1 MTTVSDAHSRWRM
14 RALCCSAVH
23 VEVPVCLPAT
33 VLRHPK
39 ELPTRLVWLSSWEL
53 FARQSGDYRES
64 LLPAAVPKVVVEAG
78 MSVGWTGRPTPVA
91 AIDVLGTSESASWLR
106 NRFGNTSEQVEQV
119 VRTVERA
126 RRLGAAPS
134 SRRAR
139 RNQEGWS
146 FFQRNSNKTSRR
158 VDFETEAWIIPCDW
172 TYYVKAT
179 GGSLAL
185 RLWSARPKN
194 RHPAAWATLTVI
206 ATLVTVLTPIVTVIP
221 LVTNRKSSIPAII
234 LSIYVCFLV
243 IALLILLIMQEARY
257 RREVPY
263 AHAMVTA
270 RKAFTSLAAA
280 SWTIIEGDRSEEA
293 FLLHL
298 KESLGFLAEAF
309 MIITGNACRTSIK
322 MTRAEAVGDSHNK
335 DVDVEVVTICRSSSQ
350 EVEQPHLERD
360 RIGNNTDFKQI
371 FVEDSEYF
379 YCNDLPAQL
388 KLGYQNSHWDE
399 KTIQSGAFNYRATIV
414 WPIAHSLKSSNQT
427 AERREIIG
435 FLCVDTPATN
445 VFNEVYD
452 VALGAAFAQAL
463 HLTLARFRD
472 QRR

>member
-1 MTTVSDAHSRWRM
+1 M
-14 RALCCSAVH
+14 
-23 VEVPVCLPAT
+23 
-33 VLRHPK
+33 
-39 ELPTRLVWLSSWEL
+39 
-53 FARQSGDYRES
+53 
-64 LLPAAVPKVVVEAG
+64 
-78 MSVGWTGRPTPVA
+78 
-91 AIDVLGTSESASWLR
+91 
-106 NRFGNTSEQVEQV
+106 
-119 VRTVERA
+119 
-126 RRLGAAPS
+126 
-134 SRRAR
+134 
-139 RNQEGWS
+139 
-146 FFQRNSNKTSRR
+146 
-158 VDFETEAWIIPCDW
+158 
-172 TYYVKAT
+172 
-179 GGSLAL
+179 AL
-185 RLWSARPKN
+185 RLWSARPKSV
-194 RHPAAWATLTVI
+194 RTAAWATLTVI
-206 ATLVTVLTPIVTVIP
+206 ATLVTVLTPIITVVP
-221 LVTNRKSSIPAII
+221 LITNRKSSVPATI

-243 IALLILLIMQEARY
+243 IVLLALLMFQEVRY

-280 SWTIIEGDRSEEA
+280 SWTILEGDRSEEA

-309 MIITGNACRTSIK
+309 MIITGNPCRASIK
-322 MTRAEAVGDSHNK
+322 MTSAEVVGDSQNK
-335 DVDVEVVTICRSSSQ
+335 DVDVEVVTICRSSQ

-371 FVEDSEYF
+371 FVENSEYF

-399 KTIQSGAFNYRATIV
+399 KTIQSGAFTYRATIV
-414 WPIAHSLKSSNQT
+414 WPIAHSKKSPNQ
-427 AERREIIG
+427 AADRREIIG

-463 HLTLARFRD
+463 HLTLVRFRD